1 MSLFSFRENFVV
13 LKDYFLFSP
22 GVINMQRIKH
32 GNRDAKKR
40 EHENI
45 GDLHVKGSKVESL

>member
-32 GNRDAKKR
+32 GNRDTKKR